1 MRFEEALELLQE
13 GKHVRREVWTAEDGY
28 LTLLPSMKY
37 VWKIVLLPNPN
48 AGNFI
53 FCVDDFMGE
62 DWVIYVDQSNVIET
76 PRNVGIAHAIE

>member
-1 MRFEEALELLQE
+1 MLFEKAWKLLQE
-13 GKHVRREVWTAEDGY
+13 GKHVSRAIWTAEDGY

-53 FCVDDFMGE
+53 FCVDDFTTD
-62 DWVIYVDQSNVIET
+62 DWMEYVEPVET
-76 PRNVGIAHAIE
+76 LSDPASP